1 MIESLS
7 RRAFGGSSGTYHVRA
22 SEKERERNLKFL
34 TATVTFLDDSQHT
47 FQLDVRV
54 TVLGLHLMLTNFP

>member
-47 FQLDVRV
+47 FQLDV
-54 TVLGLHLMLTNFP
+54 GLFNICFE